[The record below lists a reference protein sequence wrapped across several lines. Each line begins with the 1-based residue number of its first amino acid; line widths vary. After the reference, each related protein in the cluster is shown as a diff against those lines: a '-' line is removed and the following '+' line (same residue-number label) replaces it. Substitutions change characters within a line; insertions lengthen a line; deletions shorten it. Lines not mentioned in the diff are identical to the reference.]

1 MGEVDRGGSG
11 GREDSGRGERGAD
24 GTHFLVRFVI
34 TADDKVIS
42 W

>member
-1 MGEVDRGGSG
+1 MGVVV
-11 GREDSGRGERGAD
+11 GRIVVGGERGAD